1 MAGASALTAL
11 LKFPRQSRPSCER
24 QMFRNLRGREG
35 SRISLS
41 ERTGIVSASGAG
53 SAQSY

>member
-11 LKFPRQSRPSCER
+11 LKFPRRSRPSCER